1 MASKQQP
8 ELYGNIVES
17 LVASVMLAQREYV
30 SSLENSKGI
39 ADVQDAAVNRHFSW
53 LALEIVEG
61 TNRHLLD
68 PGSHQFPLRTVALRN
83 AKGTPASVLS
93 LLRNRLAPDGGGRWK
108 TRNPPKTGRSVD
120 MTNVDN
126 YIRFE
131 PTRISSLIR
140 SSFKEFT
147 WENWKGRVDD
157 DHSSQLSPPTD
168 IETWFNAD
176 SPIVI
181 RSALSIVYDFLT
193 VPSLPATRAYALVS
207 LRNYIFGQCD
217 AIPLVSSQ
225 WQASKRSKF
234 NTRDIG
240 DALSRI
246 NTSTRERFYSGG
258 KDPLPA
264 TGKHVA
270 DGVLRQLLLMKGWL
284 NCRFLSVD
292 ECLSHLAAQPART
305 ESGRSKR
312 TASNSTRRLTPY
324 ELVKRPQVA
333 KLPEL
338 GEIVNEL
345 LGLPIPLRGADTV
358 FQGGLKFTL
367 NEGLVIALH
376 GGPGTGKT
384 SLALGIC
391 ASVAPFGIDSLFIS
405 AEEHEDDLRS
415 RMFGLI
421 PEEVRRLSFFGEV
434 DRDLVQFEKIGLARL
449 RASGE
454 PVLPSLVAEIRQ
466 LAHALEIRRREGV
479 PATSEHAIPKPCTV
493 VVVLD
498 GLHDLFAVGS
508 VDVIGGEQKVKLL
521 YELIEALRELKALV
535 IVTTGAET
543 TINSSLDYLVDVAIH
558 LSHESVSEYSAK
570 PDRRIKLTK
579 ARHQLAA
586 VGTHGMQIAGL
597 NGVRFSPQINYQ
609 LDRRS
614 IWKLRIPEMTTGI
627 CVLRSAL
634 PLDALERFTETSNS
648 SRSIAFRDQPNS
660 ATIFAGSHV
669 FINGQG
675 SSGKAAFA
683 LKLALAPVFP
693 AGLVRAQT
701 TTRPITGGRR
711 VLVVSFLYPLE
722 YYANLTRRLQLLH
735 RWEYGVRS
743 SASDVRLRVI
753 HLHPGHMRPNDLYN
767 KIDWELE
774 AAELDGAPFTSVVI
788 DGIHNVFVQFPEIQ
802 RYSLFWPQLYNSLR
816 SRGILTI
823 TTHTILRAPETADQT
838 LSSFRL
844 DDDRSEPLRNALV
857 QKTDFQ
863 IEIDPFPRH
872 LQPTSSV
879 SSNEMLTNLFVVKT
893 VSAIGQP
900 IPKDPVLWSREQLV
914 LVEDPRCAGKSAP
927 N

>member
-1 MASKQQP
+1 MAHKEQP
-8 ELYGNIVES
+8 ELYSNIVES
-17 LVASVMLAQREYV
+17 LVASVMLAQREYI
-30 SSLENSKGI
+30 SALKLDKQI
-39 ADVQDAAVNRHFSW
+39 ADVPDAAVNRHFSW
-53 LALEIVEG
+53 LALEIAEG
-61 TNRHLLD
+61 TNRHLID
-68 PGSHQFPLRTVALRN
+68 PGTNQFPLRTSALRN
-83 AKGTPASVLS
+83 IKGTPASILS
-93 LLRNRLAPDGGGRWK
+93 LLRKRLAPDGGARW
-108 TRNPPKTGRSVD
+108 TVRTPPKKSRSVD
-120 MTNVDN
+120 MSNVDS

-140 SSFKEFT
+140 SSFKEFN
-147 WENWKGRVDD
+147 WENWKGRADD
-157 DHSSQLSPPTD
+157 DLPILQSPPTD
-168 IETWFNAD
+168 TKNWFTVD

-193 VPSLPATRAYALVS
+193 VPGLPATRAYALVS
-207 LRNYIFGQCD
+207 LRNYIFGQCG
-217 AIPLVSSQ
+217 AIPIVSSQ
-225 WQASKRSKF
+225 WKPSTSSAF

-240 DALSRI
+240 DALSRV
-246 NTSTRERFYSGG
+246 NTSTRERFYSLGR
-258 KDPLPA
+258 DPLPPF
-264 TGKHVA
+264 GKHVA
-270 DGVLRQLLLMKGWL
+270 DSVLRQFLLMKGWF
-284 NCRFLSVD
+284 NCRFHNLD
-292 ECLSHLAAQPART
+292 ACLVYLAAERTSGPIVQRKLRKVNDVHARET
-305 ESGRSKR
+305 
-312 TASNSTRRLTPY
+312 Y

-345 LGLPIPLRGADTV
+345 LGLPIPLRGAETV

-376 GGPGTGKT
+376 GGPGSGKT
-384 SLALGIC
+384 SLALGVC
-391 ASVAPFGIDSLFIS
+391 ACVAPFGIDSLFIS

-434 DRDLVQFEKIGLARL
+434 DSKLVQFEKIGLARL
-449 RASGE
+449 RVSGE
-454 PVLPSLVAEIRQ
+454 SVLPKLVAEIRD
-466 LAHALEIRRREGV
+466 LANALESRRKE
-479 PATSEHAIPKPCTV
+479 ALSNYKDDAIPKPCTV

-498 GLHDLFAVGS
+498 GLHDLFAVEGRGAS
-508 VDVIGGEQKVKLL
+508 NDGEQRLQLL
-521 YELIEALRELKALV
+521 YQLIEALRELKALV

-543 TINSSLDYLVDVAIH
+543 VINSSLDYLVDVAIH
-558 LSHESVSEYSAK
+558 LSHESVAEYSAK

-586 VGTHGMQIAGL
+586 IGTHGLQIAGL
-597 NGVRFSPQINYQ
+597 NGVRLSPQINYQ
-609 LDRRS
+609 LDRRA
-614 IWKLRIPEMTTGI
+614 IWKLRIPETTAGI
-627 CVLRSAL
+627 RVLRSASTVNE
-634 PLDALERFTETSNS
+634 LEQFAGSPST
-648 SRSIAFRDQPNS
+648 SRSMAFRDQPNS

-675 SSGKAAFA
+675 SSGKAALA
-683 LKLALAPVFP
+683 LKLALAPLLPTTP
-693 AGLVRAQT
+693 ANHQT
-701 TTRPITGGRR
+701 TTPSPTSRR

-722 YYANLTRRLQLLH
+722 YYANLARRIQLLH
-735 RWEYGVRS
+735 RWEYGIKTI
-743 SASDVRLRVI
+743 ASDVRLRVI

-767 KIDWELE
+767 KIDWALE
-774 AAELDGAPFTSVVI
+774 AAELEGAPFTSVVI

-838 LSSFRL
+838 MSSFRL

-863 IEIDPFPRH
+863 IEVYPFPKP
-872 LQPTSSV
+872 LKSTNSATQDET
-879 SSNEMLTNLFVVKT
+879 LTNLFVVKT

-900 IPKDPVLWSREQLV
+900 IPKNPLLWSREELI
-914 LVEDPRCAGKSAP
+914 LVEDPRCAGKVTP